1 MTRPDLQLVAGMS
14 VWQREKGAKRQM
26 ERETRLRRNEESER
40 ERGRERERERMGKGM
55 RKVWGGASSMKR
67 FGW

>member
-26 ERETRLRRNEESER
+26 ERETRLRRNEEGEKER
-40 ERGRERERERMGKGM
+40 EGERG
-55 RKVWGGASSMKR
+55 
-67 FGW
+67 